1 MIRATSKRL
10 FAIVVFIGL
19 GLFGSTPAFAGPGCN
34 LVCEGNYTIDDIDTA
49 DDLDALSRCKF
60 IIGNL
65 SISSTLLTS
74 LEGLECLTHIGG
86 YLRISDNDS
95 LTSLAG
101 LENLKTVAANLVI
114 VRNHELCTS
123 FAEALRD
130 RGIDAGG
137 IGAPVYISG
146 NKPGC

>member
-49 DDLDALSRCKF
+49 DDLDALSRCKS

-101 LENLKTVAANLVI
+101 LENLKTVA
-114 VRNHELCTS
+114 LCTS

-130 RGIDAGG
+130 RVIDAGG

>member
-1 MIRATSKRL
+1 MRKTTSKGL
-10 FAIVVFIGL
+10 FAILVFIAL
-19 GLFGSTPAFAGPGCN
+19 GFFISKQAFAEPSCN
-34 LVCEGNYTIDDIDTA
+34 LVCDGNYMIDDIDTA
-49 DDLDALSRCKF
+49 DDLEALSGCKS

-65 SISSTLLTS
+65 SISGTLLTG

-86 YLRISDNDS
+86 YLRIADNDS

-114 VRNHELCTS
+114 VRNYDLCTS

-130 RGIDAGG
+130 RVIDTGG
-137 IGAPVYISG
+137 IGAPIYISG